1 MGSSLEIIT
10 VINYTKS
17 QCSIYFLFYYIFEEA
32 ARTTAR
38 VRGAMSAKYDIFIS
52 YRRDGG
58 EYTAKILR
66 DRLEELGYKV
76 FFDVESLRSG
86 DFNTKLYSVI
96 DECKDFL
103 LILSPNA
110 LDRCENQDDWVRCE
124 VEHALQE
131 KKNVIPI
138 MLRGFS
144 FPQTLPDSIEA
155 LRYKNGLEA
164 NTQFFD
170 AFIDRLRQFLLSKP
184 PLIGRL
190 VQSTLFKQTLPV
202 LIALLIVAAIG
213 VGISFAV
220 GAWNKTFPRTAQEKN
235 VTSEIV
241 YLTENHLQALNTMAG
256 AVDSALSAAER
267 YLVSGSVEETAL
279 QNTFELSF
287 KTLETCDLNTSAP
300 TDGLLRRLNEL
311 SGTPFPTAEVVA
323 MHDELIRFQKD
334 WVGNLT
340 FIQWV
345 VSPDASFLT
354 ATTRLNLLDIYRTL
368 LENGLKEH
376 AYQSNEFLL
385 PITDQ
390 SALSEF
396 FNDVLPLFTHIPLSA
411 ASWSTDKEALEA
423 DTNACL
429 NRDAE
434 MIRELASLVGVT
446 AVQSEAL
453 RESLIQSYMMLGMS
467 REDAV
472 QYVESQLQFQLET
485 AFQELLPAEGDDED
499 TLWEKLAQL
508 VGDGYYA
515 GALECAEALG
525 QLVDQSDPGTQA
537 YLSALRVFL
546 TGIAPVAGIDH
557 GVIVVDWADP
567 DEPNEVYR
575 IGDIIVLF
583 NGVPCHTYEEY
594 RAAKETLTGSEY
606 TVHVIRLNESGVP
619 KLVELDLDTGMPPV
633 YLRTL
638 SDYGYDD
645 YE

>member
-1 MGSSLEIIT
+1 
-10 VINYTKS
+10 
-17 QCSIYFLFYYIFEEA
+17 
-32 ARTTAR
+32 
-38 VRGAMSAKYDIFIS
+38 MSAKYDIFIS
-52 YRRDGG
+52 YRRVGG

-103 LILSPNA
+103 LILSPDA

-144 FPQTLPDSIEA
+144 FPQTLPGSIEA

-184 PLIGRL
+184 PLFWRI
-190 VQSTLFKQTLPV
+190 VQNPLFKRTLPV
-202 LIALLIVAAIG
+202 LVALLIVIVIG

-220 GAWNKTFPRTAQEKN
+220 EAWNQTFPRTAKEKS
-235 VTSEIV
+235 VTSEII
-241 YLTENHLQALNTMAG
+241 YLTASHLQSLNTMAG

-267 YLVSGSVEETAL
+267 YLASGSSEETAM
-279 QNTFELSF
+279 QSTFELAYRA
-287 KTLETCDLNTSAP
+287 LENCDLDASAP
-300 TDGLLRRLNEL
+300 TDGLLQRASAL
-311 SGTPFPTAEVVA
+311 SGTPFPAADMVA
-323 MHDELIRFQKD
+323 MHDTLILFQKD
-334 WVGNLT
+334 WVKDLT
-340 FIQWV
+340 YIQWV
-345 VSPDASFLT
+345 VSPDTFLT
-354 ATTRLNLLDIYRTL
+354 NTTRLSILDIYRTIL
-368 LENGLKEH
+368 DETLKEH

-385 PITDQ
+385 PITDR
-390 SALSEF
+390 SALNEF
-396 FNDVLPLFTHIPLSA
+396 FNEVLPLFTYIPLSA
-411 ASWSTDKEALEA
+411 SSWSVDKEALEA
-423 DTNACL
+423 DTNACI
-429 NRDAE
+429 NRENE
-434 MIRELASLVGVT
+434 MLRELSSLVGVA

-453 RESLIQSYMMLGMS
+453 RANLIQSYMTLGMS
-467 REDAV
+467 REEAE
-472 QYVESQLQFQLET
+472 QYVESQLQFQFEI

-508 VGDGYYA
+508 VGDGYYD
-515 GALECAEALG
+515 GALECLYALEE
-525 QLVDQSDPGTQA
+525 LADPEDQDAQTCF
-537 YLSALRVFL
+537 SALRVFL
-546 TGIAPVAGIDH
+546 TGIAPVTGIDH
-557 GVIVVDWADP
+557 GVMVVGWADP
-567 DEPNEVYR
+567 DEPNELYR

-594 RAAKETLTGSEY
+594 RAAKEALTGSEY
-606 TVHVIRLNESGVP
+606 TVHVIRINESGMP
-619 KLVELDLDTGMPPV
+619 ELVELNLHTGMPPV

-638 SDYGYDD
+638 SDYGYYD
-645 YE
+645 E

>member
-1 MGSSLEIIT
+1 MI
-10 VINYTKS
+10 K
-17 QCSIYFLFYYIFEEA
+17 EA

-38 VRGAMSAKYDIFIS
+38 TRKTMSAKYDIFIS

-66 DRLEELGYKV
+66 DRLEELGYRV

-124 VEHALQE
+124 VEHALQT

-184 PLIGRL
+184 PLIGRV
-190 VQSTLFKQTLPV
+190 VQNTLFKRTLPA

-220 GAWNKTFPRTAQEKN
+220 GAWTQKFPRTAQEKS

-241 YLTENHLQALNTMAG
+241 YTTGNHLQAINMMAD
-256 AVDSALSAAER
+256 AVDKAFLAAER
-267 YLVSGSVEETAL
+267 YVTSGSVEVTAL
-279 QNTFELSF
+279 QNTFELAY
-287 KTLETCDLNTSAP
+287 KTIEACDLDSIAP
-300 TDGLLRRLNEL
+300 TDGLIQRMNEL
-311 SGTPFPTAEVVA
+311 SGTPFPAAEVIA
-323 MHDELIRFQKD
+323 MHDDLIRFRKD
-334 WVGNLT
+334 CVDDLAY
-340 FIQWV
+340 IQAL
-345 VSPDASFLT
+345 VSPDTFLT
-354 ATTRLNLLDIYRTL
+354 ATTKLNILGIYRAI
-368 LENGLKEH
+368 LEETLKEE
-376 AYQSNEFLL
+376 AYAANEFLL
-385 PITDQ
+385 PITDM

-396 FNDVLPLFTHIPLSA
+396 FNDVLPLYTHIPLSA
-411 ASWSTDKEALEA
+411 VSWITDKETLEA
-423 DTNACL
+423 AIDACF
-429 NRDAE
+429 NREAE
-434 MIRELASLVGVT
+434 LTRELASLVGDSS
-446 AVQSEAL
+446 VQYEAI

-467 REDAV
+467 REEAE
-472 QYVESQLQFQLET
+472 QYVESQSMLEKVYE
-485 AFQELLPAEGDDED
+485 ELLPAEGDDED
-499 TLWEKLAQL
+499 TLWEKIARL
-508 VGDGYYA
+508 VGAGYYA
-515 GALECAEALG
+515 GAQECVEALE
-525 QLVDQSDPGTQA
+525 QLVDQSDPDTLA
-537 YLSALRVFL
+537 YLSALRLFV
-546 TGIAPVAGIDH
+546 TGIAPSTSIDH
-557 GVIVVDWADP
+557 GVMVVDWADP
-567 DEPNEVYR
+567 DEPNELYR

-594 RAAKETLTGSEY
+594 RAAKEGLTGNEY
-606 TVHVIRLNESGVP
+606 TVHVIRINESGGID
-619 KLVELDLDTGMPPV
+619 LVGLDLDTDMPPV

-638 SDYGYDD
+638 SDYGYYD
-645 YE
+645 E

>member
-1 MGSSLEIIT
+1 
-10 VINYTKS
+10 
-17 QCSIYFLFYYIFEEA
+17 
-32 ARTTAR
+32 
-38 VRGAMSAKYDIFIS
+38 MSAKYDIFIS

-86 DFNTKLYSVI
+86 DFNTRLYSVI

-124 VEHALQE
+124 VEHALQA

-184 PLIGRL
+184 PLIRRV
-190 VQSTLFKQTLPV
+190 VQNTLFKRTLPV
-202 LIALLIVAAIG
+202 LIAFLIAAAIG

-220 GAWNKTFPRTAQEKN
+220 GAWNKTFPRTAREKS

-267 YLVSGSVEETAL
+267 YLVSGSSEETAMRS
-279 QNTFELSF
+279 TFELAYR
-287 KTLETCDLNTSAP
+287 TLENCGLDASAP
-300 TDGLLRRLNEL
+300 TDGLLQRVSEL
-311 SGTPFPTAEVVA
+311 AGTPFPAADVVA
-323 MHDELIRFQKD
+323 MHDTLILFQQD
-334 WVGNLT
+334 WVRDLT
-340 FIQWV
+340 YIQWV
-345 VSPDASFLT
+345 VSPDTFLT
-354 ATTRLNLLDIYRTL
+354 NTTRLSILDIYRTI
-368 LENGLKEH
+368 LEETLKEH

-385 PITDQ
+385 PITDR

-396 FNDVLPLFTHIPLSA
+396 FNEALPLFTYIPLSA
-411 ASWSTDKEALEA
+411 TSWSTDKEALEA
-423 DTNACL
+423 DTDACI
-429 NRDAE
+429 NRENE
-434 MIRELASLVGVT
+434 MLRELSSLVGVA

-453 RESLIQSYMMLGMS
+453 RANLIQSYMTLGMS
-467 REDAV
+467 REEAE

-485 AFQELLPAEGDDED
+485 AFQDLLPAEGDDED

-508 VGDGYYA
+508 VGDGYYD

-557 GVIVVDWADP
+557 GVMVVGWADP
-567 DEPNEVYR
+567 DEPSELYR

-583 NGVPCHTYEEY
+583 NGAPCHTYEEY
-594 RAAKETLTGSEY
+594 RAAKEALTGSEY
-606 TVHVIRLNESGVP
+606 TVHIIRLNESGVP
-619 KLVELDLDTGMPPV
+619 ELVELNLDTGMPPV

-638 SDYGYDD
+638 SDYGYYD
-645 YE
+645 E